1 MTAEKNTGDEKYMLR
16 CIELAKLAAQNG
28 DVPVGAVVVRK
39 FSDGE
44 RECEEIVGEG
54 YNRREF
60 DRSSLSHAE
69 IIAIDEASKKL
80 GGWRLVGCT
89 LYVTLEPC
97 AMCAGAVVNG
107 RVERVVYGA
116 DDFRFGACGSCFDLF
131 SQGLNHTPEITRGV
145 LKEEC
150 AALLKDFFKTLRIVR
165 KEERRNV

>member
-1 MTAEKNTGDEKYMLR
+1 MTNDNNLSDEKYMRR

-28 DVPVGAVVVRK
+28 DVPVGAVVVRRS
-39 FSDGE
+39 SDGE
-44 RECEEIVGEG
+44 TECEEIVGEG
-54 YNRREF
+54 FNRREL

-69 IIAIDEASKKL
+69 LIAIDEASKKL

-97 AMCAGAVVNG
+97 AMCAGAIVNG

-116 DDFRFGACGSCFDLF
+116 DDHRFGACGSCFDLF

-145 LKEEC
+145 LKDEC
-150 AALLKDFFKTLRIVR
+150 AALLKDFFKALRNG
-165 KEERRNV
+165 KKGERSDG